1 MNRRRPISITVLGV
15 LLILAGSVG
24 LVYHATEFKTVQP
37 FPWDLLLISIV
48 RMLAIL
54 AGAYMLLG
62 RNWARWLALA
72 WIAFHV
78 VVGAFHGTVQF
89 AMHSALLLVFA
100 FLLFRP
106 AAKTFFGNSA
116 P

>member
-1 MNRRRPISITVLGV
+1 MNRRRPISITIVGA
-15 LLILAGSVG
+15 LLIVAGSVG
-24 LVYHATEFKTVQP
+24 LVYHATEFKSFLP
-37 FPWDLLLISIV
+37 FPWELLVISLV

-54 AGAYMLLG
+54 AGVYLLLG

-78 VVGAFHGTVQF
+78 VVGAFNGIGQF
-89 AMHSALLLVFA
+89 LIHAALLLVFA

-106 AAKTFFGNSA
+106 AAKAFFTNTGH
-116 P
+116 

>member
-1 MNRRRPISITVLGV
+1 MNRRRPISITVLGA
-15 LLILAGSVG
+15 LLIVAGSVG
-24 LVYHATEFKTVQP
+24 LVYHATEFKSFQP
-37 FPWDLLLISIV
+37 FPWDLLAISVV
-48 RMLAIL
+48 RLLAIL
-54 AGAYMLLG
+54 AGVYLLLG
-62 RNWARWLALA
+62 KNWARWLALA

-78 VVGAFHGTVQF
+78 VVGAFNGTVQF
-89 AMHSALLLVFA
+89 AIHAALLLVFA